1 MVCGR
6 VAGEVFAEDA
16 VLSDWP
22 PDAGNVGEYGPLEAS
37 VDVGA
42 PDTACVGAA
51 APAGVAC

>member
-6 VAGEVFAEDA
+6 VAGEVLAEDA

-51 APAGVAC
+51 APAGVDC